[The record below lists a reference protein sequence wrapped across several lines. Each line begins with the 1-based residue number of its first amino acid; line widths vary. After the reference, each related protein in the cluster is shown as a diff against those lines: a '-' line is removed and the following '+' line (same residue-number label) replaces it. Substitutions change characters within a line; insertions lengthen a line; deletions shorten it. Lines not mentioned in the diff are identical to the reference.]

1 MLLQDFRPAYA
12 ALLST
17 AAPPEALY
25 YQASRS
31 KFEVLVQ
38 LMEPLLP
45 APEAR
50 VLELGTSQFS
60 VLLKSLR
67 PQWQVSSWDLGE
79 GSRALAESNHVEFHS
94 GDALV
99 GVPDSLKDSQFD
111 LILCSEVMEHLQG
124 NPHKMLRHLCSLL
137 APGGHLLIT
146 TPNLARLFNRI
157 KLLLGRTPL
166 ETIAPAD
173 HWGGHIREYTR
184 REVAEFCR
192 AVGLTVVRAEH
203 AMYWDEVDFLMTSG
217 LRYHE
222 PDGRFV
228 YRPRFRGWRKL
239 YGLPFCWL
247 CNQIA
252 LRIPPLRNGMVFVA
266 RRPG

>member
-1 MLLQDFRPAYA
+1 MLLQEFRPAYA
-12 ALLST
+12 ALFARASP
-17 AAPPEALY
+17 AEALY
-25 YQASRS
+25 YQASRG

-45 APEAR
+45 GPQAR

-60 VLLKSLR
+60 PLLKSLR
-67 PQWQVSSWDLGE
+67 PQWQVVSWDLGE
-79 GSRALAESNHVEFHS
+79 GSRALAEAGGVEFHW

-99 GVPDSLKDSQFD
+99 GVPDSLKASQFD

-124 NPHKMLRHLCSLL
+124 NPHKMLRHLSSLL
-137 APGGHLLIT
+137 LPGGHLLIT

-166 ETIAPAD
+166 ETIAAQD
-173 HWGGHIREYTR
+173 DWGGHIREYTR

-192 AVGLTVVRAEH
+192 ATGLTVVRAEH

-217 LRYHE
+217 LRYCDR
-222 PDGRFV
+222 DGRFV

-252 LRIPPLRNGMVFVA
+252 LRIPSLRNGMVFVA
-266 RRPG
+266 RRP